1 MGRKHIL
8 LVKFGQ
14 FMSCYTRRKFYQKIL
29 QKMRHESKVLCL
41 QRIEH
46 NLYWKM
52 KFLKQATQ
60 ICFRKICP
68 NQHNDP
74 LRFRSADD
82 SFKIKKGLEL
92 VPRPHFSYN
101 FSINLPSFITRL
113 YFLTKLFSKMCFL
126 FHV

>member
-1 MGRKHIL
+1 MGRKHSVSEIWPVYVIL
-8 LVKFGQ
+8 HKKKVL
-14 FMSCYTRRKFYQKIL
+14 
-29 QKMRHESKVLCL
+29 SKNSTKNATWKQSLLCL

-68 NQHNDP
+68 DQHNDP
-74 LRFRSADD
+74 LRFLSADD